1 MTSDGGTNTR
11 MSQMAVVGQVSCT
24 LVRAL
29 CLSDILMDTVIMF
42 EHIQQSNKI
51 CNQRYS
57 NICCASIEMAN
68 CHALINVIVLA
79 HITCILLA
87 LLQ

>member
-11 MSQMAVVGQVSCT
+11 MSLMAVVGQVSCM

-29 CLSDILMDTVIMF
+29 CLSDILMDTVNMF

-57 NICCASIEMAN
+57 AVIFVVP
-68 CHALINVIVLA
+68 ALKWLIVM
-79 HITCILLA
+79 LL
-87 LLQ
+87 